1 MIILTKSDIST
12 MIHFKG
18 LNGIRSIAALAVVL
32 SHITLSLG
40 DFNLDPSI
48 FGTENGKPKG
58 LLLAGF
64 GVSIFFVLSGFLIT
78 YLIQTEK
85 DQHVINI
92 RKFYMRRILRIW
104 PLYYLYLFIIVLFL
118 LLTHEKIDMSS
129 LLLYV
134 FYSANIP
141 FITGHT
147 IQFIAHYWS
156 LGVEE
161 QFYLFWPWVNKYTKS
176 ILRFCLVG
184 IIFLI
189 GLKMSLHIFF
199 PNTILEEIIHVT
211 RFHCMLIGAL
221 GAILYKSEN
230 KFFIKIIDTKIV
242 QSFSWFIIFLVAIN
256 QFHIASFI
264 DNEIIS
270 VVALFIIVGQIK
282 ERNRIVNL
290 DLRIFNFLGNISYG
304 IYVIHP
310 ILIYLSSKVIGDLQ
324 INSLL
329 KYLIVYSSITG
340 LTIFS
345 AHLSFKYFEKYFLKF
360 KEKFTVVKSSSIK
373 NT

>member
-1 MIILTKSDIST
+1 

-18 LNGIRSIAALAVVL
+18 LNGIRSIAAIAVVF
-32 SHITLSLG
+32 SHITISLG
-40 DFNLDPSI
+40 EFNLNPYI
-48 FGTENGKPKG
+48 FGVENGKPKG

-78 YLIQTEK
+78 YLIQIEK
-85 DQHVINI
+85 EHQVINI
-92 RKFYMRRILRIW
+92 KKFYMRRILRIW
-104 PLYYLYLFIIVLFL
+104 PLYYVYLIITLLVLLFNYQ
-118 LLTHEKIDMSS
+118 KIDLSS
-129 LLLYV
+129 LLFYI

-141 FITGHT
+141 FITGKT
-147 IQFIAHYWS
+147 IQFLAHYWS

-176 ILRFCLVG
+176 ILRFCVVG
-184 IIFLI
+184 IFLLF

-199 PNTILEEIIHVT
+199 PNTQLEQIIHVT

-230 KFFIKIIDTKIV
+230 KYLIKIIDTKIV
-242 QSFSWFIIFLVAIN
+242 QSISWFIIFLVTIN
-256 QFHIASFI
+256 QFHIASFV

-270 VVALFIIVGQIK
+270 VIALFIIIGQIK

-290 DLRIFNFLGNISYG
+290 DLRIFNFLGNISFG

-310 ILIYLSSKVIGDLQ
+310 ILIYLTSKIIGDLQ
-324 INSLL
+324 INYII
-329 KYLIVYSSITG
+329 KYLIIYTSITG
-340 LTIFS
+340 LTIFF
-345 AHLSFKYFEKYFLKF
+345 AHLSFITLERYFLKF
-360 KEKFTVVKSSSIK
+360 KANYTIIKSSSIQNK
-373 NT
+373 K